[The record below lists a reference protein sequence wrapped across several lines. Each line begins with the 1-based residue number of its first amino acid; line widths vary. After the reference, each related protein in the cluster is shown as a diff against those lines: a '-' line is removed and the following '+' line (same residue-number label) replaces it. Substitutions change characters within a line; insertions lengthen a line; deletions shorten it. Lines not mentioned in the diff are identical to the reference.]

1 LCAVWPYHG
10 DPITESKMR
19 RMRGALITVTCD
31 CGERSYVP
39 YGERWVCVCGRSWD
53 TNQIPAAEYWGIMHD
68 MRRYR
73 FRAMGA
79 AMAIA
84 AAAVAFARI
93 TRGPV
98 MPIML
103 IVMMAWFFFYMPQWR
118 RKVRAAARG
127 LPSWKL
133 RPD

>member
-1 LCAVWPYHG
+1 
-10 DPITESKMR
+10 
-19 RMRGALITVTCD
+19 MRGALITVTCD
-31 CGERSYVP
+31 CGEKRYVP
-39 YGERWVCVCGRSWD
+39 YGERWECTCGRRWD
-53 TNQIPAAEYWGIMHD
+53 TNQIPAEEYWGIMHD

-79 AMAIA
+79 ALAIA
-84 AAAVAFARI
+84 ATAVAFARI